1 MKRGS
6 LRCGKGSSLPRA
18 SLFGTTSTRRR
29 QPGAIQLPNHVTIFS
44 RKRCKFWRC
53 VNLYAASAF
62 PACLPSYASLF
73 LRPPLSTRVSPE
85 RCRCACDD
93 RKRQEQ
99 SRLCFFK
106 ICQTAGCNGSRG
118 QRVLYIFKM
127 SLLVNACGK
136 PHIEAHCSE
145 ILWSNWEAYL
155 LLTSWRCKGH
165 RQRSTSA
172 FTLPSQHALPLG
184 LSPICWLA
192 NCSLV
197 KCPKPR

>member
-1 MKRGS
+1 VWKRFES
-6 LRCGKGSSLPRA
+6 SSGKP
-18 SLFGTTSTRRR
+18 FWYNKYTKETTWRDPIAESCDDLQSQTV
-29 QPGAIQLPNHVTIFS
+29 QVLEV
-44 RKRCKFWRC
+44 CKFICR
-53 VNLYAASAF
+53 LRL
-62 PACLPSYASLF
+62 PCLSPSNASLF

-85 RCRCACDD
+85 RRRCACDD
-93 RKRQEQ
+93 RKRQEP

-106 ICQTAGCNGSRG
+106 ICQTAGCNASRG